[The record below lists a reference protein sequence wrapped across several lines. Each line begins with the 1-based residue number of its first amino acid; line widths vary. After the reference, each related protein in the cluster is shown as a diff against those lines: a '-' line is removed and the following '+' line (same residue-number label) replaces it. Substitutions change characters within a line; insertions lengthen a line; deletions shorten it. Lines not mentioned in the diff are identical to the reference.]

1 MSNPAMVQSNS
12 QITTVPQ
19 VFALVGDDVVSR
31 WEKLGEIDSKTHWAY
46 GAEAESLI
54 AEGVPAM
61 LVYKAIAI
69 KAGKR
74 SETIR
79 QAYYTFRAYTQAER
93 EKYAAAPYSV
103 FRHAK
108 DTDDKIAAL
117 EHYVSNR
124 ASVDEVETVYPAR
137 DEEDAEADR
146 EFRTYDLPRM
156 FFGIYREIYGAAPGV
171 VKKVVSYLRVLKRI
185 IDEVN
190 NGISSDKKPF

>member
-1 MSNPAMVQSNS
+1 MVQNNS

-19 VFALVGDDVVSR
+19 VFALVGDDVIAK
-31 WEKLGEIDSKTHWAY
+31 WERLGEIDSKTHWAY
-46 GAEAESLI
+46 GAEAEALI

-69 KAGKR
+69 KTGKR

-79 QAYYTFRAYTQAER
+79 QAYYTFRAYTPAER

-108 DTDDKIAAL
+108 DTDDKISVL
-117 EHYVSNR
+117 EHYINNR
-124 ASVDEVETVYPAR
+124 ASVDEIETVYPAR
-137 DEEDAEADR
+137 NEEDAEADR

-156 FFGIYREIYGAAPGV
+156 FFGIYREIYGASPAL

-190 NGISSDKKPF
+190 NGHADSKKPF

>member
-1 MSNPAMVQSNS
+1 MTMVQNNT

-19 VFALVGDDVVSR
+19 VFALVGDDVIAK
-31 WEKLGEIDSKTHWAY
+31 WERLGEIDSKTHWAY
-46 GAEAESLI
+46 GAEAEALI
-54 AEGVPAM
+54 AESVPAM

-69 KAGKR
+69 KTGKR

-79 QAYYTFRAYTQAER
+79 QAYYTFRAYTPAER

-108 DTDDKIAAL
+108 DTDDKIAVL
-117 EHYVSNR
+117 EHYINNR
-124 ASVDEVETVYPAR
+124 ASVDEVETVFPAR
-137 DEEDAEADR
+137 EAEEADIER
-146 EFRTYDLPRM
+146 EFRALEMPRM
-156 FFGIYREIYGAAPGV
+156 FYGIYREIYGASPAV
-171 VKKVVSYLRVLKRI
+171 VKKVISYLRVLKRI